1 MQANG
6 TLRPTNGRGWR
17 RGFANLW
24 RKESHLWWGTW
35 RWLIHVGLWAFLLNG
50 LYGIVLFAVI
60 HAPPEARTPE
70 PGLTFFGFGLFL
82 FTILTLIF
90 TGVGAIILAQGTIIG
105 EKQSGTAAWV
115 LSKPVSRT
123 AFLLAKCAYLP
134 GMLLTM
140 LMIPWIVAI
149 LETWLV
155 TRQFPSLTILLP
167 LLGWQA
173 SSLVFFFCLTLLLG
187 TLFKSRTVIAGISLL
202 VLVLLNQLV
211 MSTLKVGIT
220 MTRDIIGGQLLFPL
234 QVILALFC
242 GAGICLFI
250 AIKRFEREEF

>member
-1 MQANG
+1 
-6 TLRPTNGRGWR
+6 
-17 RGFANLW
+17 
-24 RKESHLWWGTW
+24 
-35 RWLIHVGLWAFLLNG
+35 
-50 LYGIVLFAVI
+50 
-60 HAPPEARTPE
+60 
-70 PGLTFFGFGLFL
+70 LTFFGLCLFL
-82 FTILTLIF
+82 FAILTLIF
-90 TGVGAIILAQGTIIG
+90 SGACAIILAQGTIIG

-155 TRQFPSLTILLP
+155 TRQIPSLTIMLP
-167 LLGWQA
+167 LLGWQV

-187 TLFKSRTVIAGISLL
+187 TLCRGRTLTAGISLL

-220 MTRDIIGGQLLFPL
+220 MTRDIISGQFLFPL
-234 QVILALFC
+234 QVIIALFS
-242 GAGICLFI
+242 GTGIYLFI
-250 AIKRFEREEF
+250 TIKRF

>member
-1 MQANG
+1 
-6 TLRPTNGRGWR
+6 
-17 RGFANLW
+17 
-24 RKESHLWWGTW
+24 
-35 RWLIHVGLWAFLLNG
+35 
-50 LYGIVLFAVI
+50 
-60 HAPPEARTPE
+60 
-70 PGLTFFGFGLFL
+70 LTFFGFGLFL
-82 FTILTLIF
+82 FTIFTLIF
-90 TGVGAIILAQGTIIG
+90 TGAGAIIVAQGTIIG

-155 TRQFPSLTILLP
+155 TRQIPSPTILIP

-187 TLFKSRTVIAGISLL
+187 TLFRGRTLIVGISLL

-211 MSTLKVGIT
+211 MSTLKIGIT
-220 MTRDIIGGQLLFPL
+220 MTRDIISGQFLFPL
-234 QVILALFC
+234 QVILALLC

>member
-6 TLRPTNGRGWR
+6 TLRPTNERGWR
-17 RGFANLW
+17 RGLANLW
-24 RKESHLWWGTW
+24 YKESHLWWGTW
-35 RWLIHVGLWAFLLNG
+35 QWLIHVGLWAFLLNG

-60 HAPPEARTPE
+60 HAPAEARTPE

-90 TGVGAIILAQGTIIG
+90 TGAGAIILAQGTIIG

-115 LSKPVSRT
+115 LSKPVSRA

-155 TRQFPSLTILLP
+155 TRQIPSLTIMLP
-167 LLGWQA
+167 LLGWQV

-187 TLFKSRTVIAGISLL
+187 TLCRGRTLTAGISLL

-220 MTRDIIGGQLLFPL
+220 MTRDIISGQFLFPL
-234 QVILALFC
+234 QVIIALLC